1 MTVVKA
7 NQAAIQA
14 NKQLIKGRE
23 FSSAP
28 SVDNIDESAL
38 VRKIDRR
45 LMPILFLIY
54 VAAFLD
60 R

>member
-1 MTVVKA
+1 MSGA
-7 NQAAIQA
+7 NMSLEHDGMERAISPTECPA
-14 NKQLIKGRE
+14 
-23 FSSAP
+23 
-28 SVDNIDESAL
+28 SVDDKAL

-45 LMPILFLIY
+45 VLPMLFVIY